1 MFSFFYSMYGAMLYV
16 VGPLVLALYPAFGV
30 GQLARTFMVNLL
42 IWNSWGILYAVMSQL
57 LTIMS
62 AGSLTSIFSAGTFGG
77 AFQGASQ
84 MLLISLSSIL
94 LSLMIAV
101 IPFIAKR
108 IISGDVG
115 STLFTALAVAG
126 AALQTLAVGS
136 AAMNSGYS
144 GGDGGGGGG
153 PDRNPPT
160 DRQKGP
166 GEDIGSNKAPRPPDD
181 PGSPPPPPPGGGDVS
196 AISGT
201 APNGPND
208 AMTTSRPGGGGVA
221 VRERPQTA
229 GGGGGGGYPPDRDPG
244 GGGSRNSGFRQPHV
258 SGLYY
263 IPYAAFWAAGRTARA
278 MRNTFGRSSEEG

>member
-1 MFSFFYSMYGAMLYV
+1 
-16 VGPLVLALYPAFGV
+16 
-30 GQLARTFMVNLL
+30 
-42 IWNSWGILYAVMSQL
+42 
-57 LTIMS
+57 
-62 AGSLTSIFSAGTFGG
+62 
-77 AFQGASQ
+77 

-136 AAMNSGYS
+136 AGLSSGYGS
-144 GGDGGGGGG
+144 GDGGGGGGGG
-153 PDRNPPT
+153 PDRNPPP

-166 GEDIGSNKAPRPPDD
+166 GEDIGSTKAPRPPDD
-181 PGSPPPPPPGGGDVS
+181 PGSSPPPPAGGGDAS
-196 AISGT
+196 GSSGT

-208 AMTTSRPGGGGVA
+208 AMATTSRQGGGGVA

-229 GGGGGGGYPPDRDPG
+229 GGGGGGGHPPDRDPG
-244 GGGSRNSGFRQPHV
+244 GGGSRNSGFRQPYV
-258 SGLYY
+258 SGLYS

-278 MRNTFGRSSEEG
+278 MRNTFSRSSEEG